1 MMMHAA
7 WLALALFQADGFDEL
22 RELRQGIRQKR
33 AEAAARAVL
42 AHEALDRGEYDRA
55 VEHHRRSRALEAEGA
70 GLKGREERLIPTLV
84 ADLVRDLMHD
94 DVAVRERAG
103 RKLVQVGPGAV
114 RPLEAVAK
122 GDDLEARGRA
132 QDLLRRLA
140 DSGVDAEGRLRQWA
154 TGARAS
160 SEYQTDSWSA
170 RQATGKP
177 NTSQGGDA
185 VTAWASSSADSDEE
199 WLELT
204 YDQAVRP
211 TLVRIHET
219 YNPGAVSKVEA
230 KDAKGAWHVLWHGQD
245 PTRAVPGWFDVR
257 VDPSFSTRE
266 IRVTIDNDAVSGWNE
281 IDAVELIGEP
291 AE

>member
-204 YDQAVRP
+204 YDQAVRRVARP
-211 TLVRIHET
+211 LARPGPDSRGPRLVRRARGPVVLDPR
-219 YNPGAVSKVEA
+219 NPGDDRQRRGLRLER
-230 KDAKGAWHVLWHGQD
+230 DRRG
-245 PTRAVPGWFDVR
+245 RAHRRAG
-257 VDPSFSTRE
+257 
-266 IRVTIDNDAVSGWNE
+266 
-281 IDAVELIGEP
+281 
-291 AE
+291 